1 MPERRCPS
9 TLPPFLAQAS
19 PPPPEAATR
28 VQRRLRAATAAAT
41 TLLVAA
47 LLLHDWGPR
56 ATVLSPVRPAVRRAL
71 NAVYGVEARDEE
83 GARRRE

>member
-1 MPERRCPS
+1 MPPR
-9 TLPPFLAQAS
+9 
-19 PPPPEAATR
+19 PPPEAATR

-41 TLLVAA
+41 TVLVAA